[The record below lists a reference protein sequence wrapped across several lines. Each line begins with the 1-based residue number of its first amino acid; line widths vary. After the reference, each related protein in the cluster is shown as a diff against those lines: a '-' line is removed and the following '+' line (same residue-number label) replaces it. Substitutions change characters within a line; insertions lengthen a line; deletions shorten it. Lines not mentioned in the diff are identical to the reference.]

1 MTENS
6 LQGRRSEPLWRILL
20 DQARQLAHSCPV
32 LSASLWPAVLERSS
46 FGDALAALMTSVLS
60 GTAPSTMELK
70 PVFDQVLRRDPQ
82 IVEWA
87 ALDLEKLEAVNP
99 ACPDVLS
106 GFLSFRGFQALQLHR
121 LNHSLWADGQ
131 QQLAVLL
138 QNWGAMRF
146 SMDIHPAAR
155 IGHSVFIDHGIG
167 LVVGSTAVIEQGA
180 NIWHGVT
187 LGSTLTQAGDR
198 HPKIRRNATLC
209 AGATILGNIEVGE
222 GSLVAAGS
230 VVLKSVPAGAVV
242 AGIPA
247 RVVGKVPDRLDAVDE
262 SVKRTTGMQ
271 EA

>member
-1 MTENS
+1 MTGIP
-6 LQGRRSEPLWRILL
+6 LQGRRSEPLWRTLL
-20 DQARQLAHSCPV
+20 DQARQLAHACPV
-32 LSASLWPAVLERSS
+32 LSVSLRSSVIRRSS
-46 FGDALAALMTSVLS
+46 FGDALADLMTSVLAE
-60 GTAPSTMELK
+60 TVPPTVRLK
-70 PVFDQVLRRDPQ
+70 PVFDQVLRQDPE

-87 ALDLEKLEAVNP
+87 AMDLEKLEAVNP
-99 ACPDVLS
+99 ACPDVLT

-121 LNHSLWADGQ
+121 LNHSLWHDGQ

-155 IGHSVFIDHGIG
+155 IGPSVFFDHGIG
-167 LVVGSTAVIEQGA
+167 LVVGSTAVIEEGA

-209 AGATILGNIEVGE
+209 AGATILGNIEIGE
-222 GSLVAAGS
+222 GALVAAGS
-230 VVLKSVPAGAVV
+230 VVLKSVPAGAVA
-242 AGIPA
+242 AGVPA
-247 RVVGKVPDRLDAVDE
+247 KMVGKVPDRLDAIDE
-262 SVKRTTGMQ
+262 SVKRSTGMQ